1 MLLTKNTKRIS
12 LAVLST
18 ILLSACGGSNVQSYN
33 TSNGE
38 IIELGIDNP
47 ICQEGTAQHEGQVL
61 DNSNKGIENVTITVD
76 GCSVQTDKNGHYKLE
91 NIVTRNRTSVTYEK
105 EGYTKNSS
113 IINIKNTTSNYLEAK
128 LKTSGTSWTFN
139 SKEGAKGGV
148 VTISDM
154 TNYILDGNRYD
165 GDIKAYYTLKNTN
178 TNEGRDSM
186 PGTYQGLDI
195 NNNIVSFVSHAYFDL
210 DLKDTEGNKLNA
222 MGDIQITVD
231 NINNIK
237 DETIP
242 LWNYNYDRGI
252 WVENGVAYRDENGN
266 YICDIPHSGTWS
278 LSKTIET
285 EMGLYKGYIVDEND
299 NPITNVRIKAM
310 AENWVGQDITTDE
323 NGEFSVYVVPN
334 KTFTV
339 SAYDYKEKYGADFP
353 GTIAA
358 IASGEIVEE

>member
-18 ILLSACGGSNVQSYN
+18 ILLSACGGSNAQSYN
-33 TSNGE
+33 TSSGE
-38 IIELGIDNP
+38 MMELGIDNP

-76 GCSVQTDKNGHYKLE
+76 GCSVQTDKNGNYKLE

-105 EGYTKNSS
+105 EGYTKNSA
-113 IINIKNTTSNYLEAK
+113 IVNIKNTTSNYLEAT
-128 LKTSGTSWTFN
+128 LKTSDKPWYFN
-139 SKEGAKGGV
+139 SKEGAKGGAV
-148 VTISDM
+148 IISD
-154 TNYILDGNRYD
+154 TTKYTRDGNIHK
-165 GDIKAYYTLKNTN
+165 GDIKAYYTLKNTS
-178 TNEGRDSM
+178 TKEGRDLL
-186 PGTYQGLDI
+186 PGTYQGIDI
-195 NNNIVSFVSHAYFDL
+195 NQNIVSFVSYAFFNL
-210 DLKDTEGNKLNA
+210 ELKDTEGNKLNA
-222 MGDIQITVD
+222 MGDIEVTVG
-231 NINNIK
+231 NIKNIK

-252 WVENGVAYRDENGN
+252 WVEKGVAYRDENGN
-266 YICDIPHSGTWS
+266 YICNIPHSGTWS
-278 LSKTIET
+278 LSKPIER

-323 NGEFSVYVVPN
+323 NGEFSVYIVPN
-334 KTFTV
+334 KTFTL

-358 IASGEIVEE
+358 IASGDIVEE